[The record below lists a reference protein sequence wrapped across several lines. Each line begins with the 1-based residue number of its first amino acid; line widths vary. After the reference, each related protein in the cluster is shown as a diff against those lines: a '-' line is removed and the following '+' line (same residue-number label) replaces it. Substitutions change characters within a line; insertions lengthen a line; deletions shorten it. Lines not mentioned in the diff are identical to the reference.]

1 MTNWAAIVY
10 GRTYEIDFRLLAL
23 PVDFTQSERDWL
35 IAHIQTMTR
44 YPEDLSNQPR
54 WAVFRQETLCIFMVA
69 CMARDL
75 VEYTQPDGMDLTR
88 DRGGRALYTVVGY
101 GTRVSPGECVQL
113 PAYLDRDLREL
124 SSTYQEYVAVRWLV
138 KSYIQDR
145 ATVTEYQPLSTAP
158 AMIPAEIDR
167 SYFALN
173 ITQPNTV
180 VLWPDAINYRQVLW
194 AIAAQQLATGQN
206 VSLCLGLPTLGS
218 AINGAFLNGTAVDVV
233 QKEEISRI
241 SEGSLLPASTNVDR
255 RSVLNSQ
262 STVTHRQVWIITPI
276 LLAGSLIGGVTG
288 LLVSKFLSSDIERD
302 RITSEQNSLAGTNQ
316 KTEEQSEKTAKMA
329 LNAGLGALAGSLGSL
344 AVGKYLLKKLAPSTS
359 SVTRVTKKQIEQE
372 DELNQTSTQRDP
384 MFGFREKE
392 QQNEDRKD
400 NDIITWS

>member
-23 PVDFTQSERDWL
+23 PVDFSQSEQDWL

-54 WAVFRQETLCIFMVA
+54 WAVFRQDTLCIFMVA
-69 CMARDL
+69 CMARDI
-75 VEYTQPDGMDLTR
+75 VEHTQSDGMDLTR
-88 DRGGRALYTVVGY
+88 DRRGRALYTVVGY
-101 GTRVSPGECVQL
+101 ATRISPEECVQL

-124 SSTYQEYVAVRWLV
+124 FSIYQEYVAARWRV

-145 ATVTEYQPLSTAP
+145 ATATEYRPLDTAP
-158 AMIPAEIDR
+158 AMIPVEIER

-180 VLWPDAINYRQVLW
+180 VLWPDATNDRQVLW

-206 VSLCLGLPTLGS
+206 VSLCLGLPTLRS
-218 AINGAFLNGTAVDVV
+218 AINGAFLNGTAIDVV

-241 SEGSLLPASTNVDR
+241 SEGSSLPESTNVER
-255 RSVLNSQ
+255 AVLSSK
-262 STVTHRQVWIITPI
+262 STVTRRQVWIITLV
-276 LLAGSLIGGVTG
+276 LLTGSLIGGATG
-288 LLVSKFLSSDIERD
+288 LLVSKSLSSDIDRD
-302 RITSEQNSLAGTNQ
+302 RTTSEQDPLAVTNPN
-316 KTEEQSEKTAKMA
+316 TEERSEKTVKMP
-329 LNAGLGALAGSLGSL
+329 LYTGLGAIAGSLFSL
-344 AVGKYLLKKLAPSTS
+344 VLGMYLLKKLAHPTS
-359 SVTRVTKKQIEQE
+359 SATRITRKQTEQE
-372 DELNQTSTQRDP
+372 DELNQDFTERDP

-400 NDIITWS
+400 NDLMTWS

>member
-23 PVDFTQSERDWL
+23 PVDFTQSEQDWL

-44 YPEDLSNQPR
+44 YPEDLSDRPR
-54 WAVFRQETLCIFMVA
+54 WAVFRQDTLCIFMVA

-75 VEYTQPDGMDLTR
+75 VEHTRPDGMDLTH
-88 DRGGRALYTVVGY
+88 DRRGRALYTVVGY
-101 GTRVSPGECVQL
+101 ATRLPPREPVQL

-124 SSTYQEYVAVRWLV
+124 SSTYQEYVAARWQV

-145 ATVTEYQPLSTAP
+145 ATVTEYQPLSAAP
-158 AMIPAEIDR
+158 AMIPVEIDR
-167 SYFALN
+167 LYFALN

-180 VLWPDAINYRQVLW
+180 VLWPEAINYRQVLW

-218 AINGAFLNGTAVDVV
+218 AVNGAFLNGTAVDVV
-233 QKEEISRI
+233 QKEEISRL
-241 SEGSLLPASTNVDR
+241 SEGLSLPASTNVDR
-255 RSVLNSQ
+255 SVLS
-262 STVTHRQVWIITPI
+262 SKPTVTRRQLWIITLL
-276 LLAGSLIGGVTG
+276 LLAGSLIGGTTG
-288 LLVSKFLSSDIERD
+288 LLVSKSLSSDLDRD
-302 RITSEQNSLAGTNQ
+302 KITSEQDSLAATSQ
-316 KTEEQSEKTAKMA
+316 KTKEQSEKTAKMA
-329 LNAGLGALAGSLGSL
+329 LNAGLGAIAGSVFSL
-344 AVGKYLLKKLAPSTS
+344 VVGMYLLKKLAHPTS
-359 SVTRVTKKQIEQE
+359 SATRVTRKQAEQE

-400 NDIITWS
+400 NDIMTWG